1 MNTFCDTSWCVLFNL
16 CDRPVFIDVLHLGQ
30 HQLESLSVSTH
41 FISAGESLVQYFT
54 AVDPVLGDK
63 DSLARWLLSLLVKG
77 PNESTDFA
85 FNDRIFSRIQN
96 VTGRNIVYLWETR
109 GL

>member
-54 AVDPVLGDK
+54 AVDPLLGDK
-63 DSLARWLLSLLVKG
+63 DSLPRWLLLKKLHMQLNVPHVEKVCVKDG
-77 PNESTDFA
+77 PHTCVVE
-85 FNDRIFSRIQN
+85 
-96 VTGRNIVYLWETR
+96 
-109 GL
+109 GLMPD